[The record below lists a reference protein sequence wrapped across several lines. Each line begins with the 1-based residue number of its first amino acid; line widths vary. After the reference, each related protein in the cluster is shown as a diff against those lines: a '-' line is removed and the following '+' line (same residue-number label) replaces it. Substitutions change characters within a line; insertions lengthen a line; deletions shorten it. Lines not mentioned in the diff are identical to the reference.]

1 LQDGAMRQDWRALR
15 FSDAQMKR
23 PNYLYSVEAERMSP
37 AAAAVRSELR
47 DTVKDLVSRRQ
58 WEGVNL
64 L

>member
-1 LQDGAMRQDWRALR
+1 
-15 FSDAQMKR
+15 
-23 PNYLYSVEAERMSP
+23 MSP

-47 DTVKDLVSRRQ
+47 DTVKDLVSKRQ